1 MKPLTTATLDIR
13 ISGLDNA
20 NVDKIDFLFK
30 AANDRYSK
38 TLACKT
44 YTKDSTDVTCDGA
57 DVYKLSFDPD
67 ETDKFPN
74 GLTAWLDIRPVMK
87 DGSVVPVRIL
97 NFTVTPTLF
106 TRGDIND
113 S

>member
-1 MKPLTTATLDIR
+1 MKPLTTAEVEIE
-13 ISGLDNA
+13 ISGLDHE
-20 NVDKIDFLFK
+20 NVKRIDFLFK

-38 TLACKT
+38 TLAYKT
-44 YTKDSTDVTCDGA
+44 YTKDSEDVTCDGD
-57 DVYKLSFDPD
+57 DVFKLSFTPD

-106 TRGDIND
+106 TRGDIDD